1 MMLPQEFIRQKRDGI
16 ELSEVDIREFI
27 NGIAQ
32 DRVSEGQ
39 IAAFT
44 MATYFKGMTRAEA
57 VALTMAMRDSGRVL
71 DWRGMQLHGPVVDKH
86 STGGVGDVVSLML
99 GPMLAACG
107 CFVPMISG
115 RGLGHTG
122 GTLDKL
128 DSIPGYQTNITIE
141 KFRAIVRDVGVAII
155 GQTAELAPAD
165 KRIYATRDVTAT
177 VESIPLIT
185 GSILS
190 KKLAAGL
197 DALVMD
203 VKVGSGAFMPTLE
216 KSREL
221 ARSIVEVG
229 CGTSSVRGARMITTA
244 LLTDMNQSLAPCAG
258 NAIEV
263 QCAIDYL
270 TGGYSKPEMSRLHE
284 VTMAL
289 GVELLASSGRF
300 QDKMA
305 GFAQL
310 ERSLQDGT
318 AAEIFQKMVAALGGP
333 ADLLSRPTAYLAAAP
348 VVVDVKAR
356 EDGVVAGFDTRALG
370 LAVVELGG
378 GRQRASD
385 TINPAVG
392 FTDIAAI
399 GAKVKRGDL
408 LARVHAADA
417 EAADVAQVAFLKSIA
432 IGDQASVPQ
441 PAVVEAVRLL

>member
-1 MMLPQEFIRQKRDGI
+1 MLPQELIRQKRDGI
-16 ELSEVDIREFI
+16 ELSAEDIREFI
-27 NGIAQ
+27 NGVAQ

-71 DWRGMQLHGPVVDKH
+71 DWSGMALNGPVVDKH

-128 DSIPGYQTNITIE
+128 DSIPGYQTNFTIE
-141 KFRAIVRDVGVAII
+141 KFQAVVRDVGVAII

-190 KKLAAGL
+190 KKHAAGL

-203 VKVGSGAFMPTLE
+203 VKVGSGAFMPTLD

-229 CGTSSVRGARMITTA
+229 CGTSTVRGAGMTTTA
-244 LLTDMNQSLAPCAG
+244 LLTDMNQSLASCAG

-263 QCAIDYL
+263 RCAIDYL
-270 TGGYSKPEMSRLHE
+270 TGGYTKPEMSRLHE

-310 ERSLQDGT
+310 ERSLQSGS

-333 ADLLSRPTAYLAAAP
+333 LDLLARPTAYLAAAP
-348 VVVDVKAR
+348 VVVDVMAR
-356 EDGVVAGFDTRALG
+356 EDGVVAGFNTRALG

-392 FTDIAAI
+392 FTDIVAI
-399 GAKVKRGDL
+399 GAKVQRGDVL
-408 LARVHAADA
+408 VRIHAADA
-417 EAADVAQVAFLKSIA
+417 ETAKVAQVALLESIS
-432 IGDQASVPQ
+432 IGDQASIPQ
-441 PAVVEAVRLL
+441 PAVVEAVRLG

>member
-1 MMLPQEFIRQKRDGI
+1 LMLPQEFIRQKRDGI
-16 ELSEVDIREFI
+16 ELSEADIREFI

-44 MATYFKGMTRAEA
+44 MATYFNGMTRAEA

-141 KFRAIVRDVGVAII
+141 KFQAVVRDVGVAII

-203 VKVGSGAFMPTLE
+203 VKVGSGAFMPTLD

-221 ARSIVEVG
+221 ATSIVSVG
-229 CGTSSVRGARMITTA
+229 NGAGMTTTA
-244 LLTDMNQSLAPCAG
+244 LMTDMNQSLAPCAG
-258 NAIEV
+258 NAVEV
-263 QCAIDYL
+263 RCAIDYL

-300 QDKMA
+300 QDKVA

-310 ERSLQDGT
+310 ERSLRNGS

-333 ADLLSRPTAYLAAAP
+333 PDLLLRPIAYLAAAP
-348 VVVDVKAR
+348 MVVDVKAR
-356 EDGVVAGFDTRALG
+356 EDGVVAGFNARALG

-417 EAADVAQVAFLKSIA
+417 GAADVAQVAFLKSIA

>member
-1 MMLPQEFIRQKRDGI
+1 MLPQEFIRQKRDGI
-16 ELSEVDIREFI
+16 ELSEADIREFI

-44 MATYFKGMTRAEA
+44 MATYFNGMTRAEA

-141 KFRAIVRDVGVAII
+141 KFQAVVRDVGVAII

-203 VKVGSGAFMPTLE
+203 VKVGSGAFMPTLD

-221 ARSIVEVG
+221 ATSIVSVG
-229 CGTSSVRGARMITTA
+229 NGAGMTTTA
-244 LLTDMNQSLAPCAG
+244 LMTDMNQSLAPCAG
-258 NAIEV
+258 NAVEV
-263 QCAIDYL
+263 RCAIDYL

-300 QDKMA
+300 QDKVA

-310 ERSLQDGT
+310 ERSLRNGS

-333 ADLLSRPTAYLAAAP
+333 PDLLLRPIAYLAAAP
-348 VVVDVKAR
+348 MVVDVKAR
-356 EDGVVAGFDTRALG
+356 EDGVVAGFNARALG

-417 EAADVAQVAFLKSIA
+417 GAADVAQVAFLKSIA

>member
-1 MMLPQEFIRQKRDGI
+1 
-16 ELSEVDIREFI
+16 
-27 NGIAQ
+27 
-32 DRVSEGQ
+32 
-39 IAAFT
+39 
-44 MATYFKGMTRAEA
+44 
-57 VALTMAMRDSGRVL
+57 
-71 DWRGMQLHGPVVDKH
+71 
-86 STGGVGDVVSLML
+86 
-99 GPMLAACG
+99 
-107 CFVPMISG
+107 
-115 RGLGHTG
+115 
-122 GTLDKL
+122 
-128 DSIPGYQTNITIE
+128 
-141 KFRAIVRDVGVAII
+141 
-155 GQTAELAPAD
+155 
-165 KRIYATRDVTAT
+165 
-177 VESIPLIT
+177 
-185 GSILS
+185 
-190 KKLAAGL
+190 
-197 DALVMD
+197 
-203 VKVGSGAFMPTLE
+203 
-216 KSREL
+216 
-221 ARSIVEVG
+221 
-229 CGTSSVRGARMITTA
+229 
-244 LLTDMNQSLAPCAG
+244 
-258 NAIEV
+258 
-263 QCAIDYL
+263 
-270 TGGYSKPEMSRLHE
+270 
-284 VTMAL
+284 MAL

-310 ERSLQDGT
+310 EGSLRNGS

-333 ADLLSRPTAYLAAAP
+333 PDLLLRPIAYLAAAP